1 MLSVV
6 DARVLG
12 CLFEKERTVPDQY
25 PLSLNAL
32 VSACNQST
40 AREPVMELDD
50 HTVESSVAA
59 LKAAGLLRFVH
70 PTHGRGVT
78 RYRQVADEAWGL
90 DPAATAVIA
99 VLLLRGPQTVS
110 EIRTRTERQHAF
122 ATLDDVQDV
131 LDHLATREMVRLLAR
146 QPGEKA
152 PRWQQLVA
160 DEPERPEGVARS
172 AVVRSAGATTPEPS
186 EETEALRER
195 VEQLEA
201 RVAALESALADLL

>member
-1 MLSVV
+1 MLSIV

-12 CLFEKERTVPDQY
+12 CLLEKERTVPDQY

-40 AREPVMELDD
+40 AREPVMQLDE
-50 HTVESSVAA
+50 HEVESSVSS

-78 RYRQVADEAWGL
+78 RYRQVADESWGL
-90 DPAATAVIA
+90 EPDAAAVVA

-122 ATLDDVQDV
+122 ASLDDVQRV
-131 LDHLATREMVRLLAR
+131 LDELSEREFVRLLER

-152 PRWQQLVA
+152 PRWQQLLA
-160 DEPERPEGVARS
+160 EEPERPEGAVRS
-172 AVVRSAGATTPEPS
+172 TVVRSGSA
-186 EETEALRER
+186 EETAELRAR

-201 RVAALESALADLL
+201 RVVALEAALADLL

>member
-1 MLSVV
+1 MLSIV

-12 CLFEKERTVPDQY
+12 CLLEKERTVPDQY

-40 AREPVMELDD
+40 AREPVMQLDD
-50 HTVESSVAA
+50 HEVESSVSS

-78 RYRQVADEAWGL
+78 RYRQVADESWGL
-90 DPAATAVIA
+90 EPDAAAVVA

-110 EIRTRTERQHAF
+110 EIRTRAERQHAF
-122 ATLDDVQDV
+122 ASLDDVQRV
-131 LDHLATREMVRLLAR
+131 LDELSEREFVRLLER

-152 PRWQQLVA
+152 PRWQQLLA
-160 DEPERPEGVARS
+160 EEPERPEGAVRS
-172 AVVRSAGATTPEPS
+172 TVVRSGSA
-186 EETEALRER
+186 EETAELRAR

-201 RVAALESALADLL
+201 RVVALEAALADLL